1 MSQSTKVLLPNT
13 ERLAR
18 LLQENLTQWENTFA
32 RSLLEQCTKSTF
44 SSFSVKQEDKLRA
57 IEHDYG
63 MNRMDDGSPRVYK
76 QSSCTTAAIKSVV
89 PISLRPSVFEDM
101 HLQKPALKINPVSKK
116 SYFEDIDD
124 DIPF

>member
-18 LLQENLTQWENTFA
+18 LLQENLTEWENTFA

-57 IEHDYG
+57 IEFDYG
-63 MNRMDDGSPRVYK
+63 LSRFEDDKPRVY
-76 QSSCTTAAIKSVV
+76 QAASSAKVPPAI
-89 PISLRPSVFEDM
+89 
-101 HLQKPALKINPVSKK
+101 
-116 SYFEDIDD
+116 EDIDD